1 MQTAL
6 IAHRNNRFPENERHT
21 ATIPAANSLRATRP
35 DRCAE
40 FANPVCSKTR
50 RAVGALKKA
59 EMTSV
64 LNEPFV
70 TEKSAQLFE
79 NGAQLAKMCELYGL
93 VDKLRTGFALP

>member
-6 IAHRNNRFPENERHT
+6 IAHRNNRCPESPTHT
-21 ATIPAANSLRATRP
+21 ATIPAAKVLVLIVP
-35 DRCAE
+35 DKCAE

-59 EMTSV
+59 EMTSE